1 MIIQMIELGGD
12 EFLWREKLS
21 KELKYEAVICAGL
34 YTCILNVSLK
44 VSTCFCSQPIVSP
57 RGFFMFALGS

>member
-34 YTCILNVSLK
+34 
-44 VSTCFCSQPIVSP
+44 
-57 RGFFMFALGS
+57 